1 MEEKL
6 LPLPLYESKAAHPP
20 LAVCHTNTAPGEDQL
35 CVPIAFGIKKKKISL
50 CAKRESMCHL
60 LARYVWDFIIIRIT
74 VAYYSSADWTSFKVN
89 KNVLANCYFESD

>member
-35 CVPIAFGIKKKKISL
+35 CVPIAFGIKKKKFHYVQRESL
-50 CAKRESMCHL
+50 CVTCWPGMFGTL
-60 LARYVWDFIIIRIT
+60 L
-74 VAYYSSADWTSFKVN
+74 SSAS
-89 KNVLANCYFESD
+89 L

>member
-35 CVPIAFGIKKKKISL
+35 CVPIAFGIKKKKNFIMCKERVYVSL
-50 CAKRESMCHL
+50 VGQVCLGLYYHPHHCSL
-60 LARYVWDFIIIRIT
+60 LFLSRLDKFQG
-74 VAYYSSADWTSFKVN
+74 
-89 KNVLANCYFESD
+89 